1 MRAGIKVSI
10 GLNGLF
16 TARADGRTRRIV
28 SVLSGSEGEKAVD
41 EFGMGD
47 WINDTFAFACCSAT
61 SKRMPV
67 YKVENV

>member
-1 MRAGIKVSI
+1 M
-10 GLNGLF
+10 
-16 TARADGRTRRIV
+16 
-28 SVLSGSEGEKAVD
+28 LSGSEGEKAVD